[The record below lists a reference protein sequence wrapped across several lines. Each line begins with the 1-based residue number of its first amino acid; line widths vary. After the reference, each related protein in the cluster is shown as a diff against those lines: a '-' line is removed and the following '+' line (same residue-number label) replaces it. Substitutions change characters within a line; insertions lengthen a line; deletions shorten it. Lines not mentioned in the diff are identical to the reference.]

1 MHIRNS
7 LNNNCCCDVDVISR
21 SPSIIYVPSA
31 EILRETYTIFNLA
44 IAYAGIAPRVSRRR
58 LIDWVYDRIM
68 ECEAVVIDHDGIEID
83 LHRVDVDGIFGDDYS
98 ASWAGDFLAG
108 RLRPRKLAASQKI
121 AAHIKLLWIALA
133 AHNPAAAN
141 DVLR

>member
-7 LNNNCCCDVDVISR
+7 LHSNCCCDVEITSR

-31 EILRETYTIFNLA
+31 DILHETYTIFNLA

-58 LIDWVYDRIM
+58 LIDWVYDQIM
-68 ECEAVVIDHDGIEID
+68 GCEAVVIDHDGIEID

-108 RLRPRKLAASQKI
+108 RVRPRKLAASQKI
-121 AAHIKLLWIALA
+121 AARIKLLWIALA